1 MTVTKESFRRIVA
14 GVDGSPGSG
23 AALQR
28 ATEEARLHGG
38 MVQAVYVW
46 GVPFSGAATS
56 FAPQPYGLPDVVALE
71 QAAAESLHRIVT
83 DVVGERPLVEVQEQ
97 VRRGSPAGVLVD
109 AARDADLL
117 VVGAR
122 GHGGFGGLLL
132 GSVSSQVVR
141 HAYCS
146 VLVVRPAADQDPH
159 SS

>member
-14 GVDGSPGSG
+14 GVDGSPGSA
-23 AALQR
+23 AALRR

-38 MVQAVYVW
+38 MVQAVY
-46 GVPFSGAATS
+46 
-56 FAPQPYGLPDVVALE
+56 ALE